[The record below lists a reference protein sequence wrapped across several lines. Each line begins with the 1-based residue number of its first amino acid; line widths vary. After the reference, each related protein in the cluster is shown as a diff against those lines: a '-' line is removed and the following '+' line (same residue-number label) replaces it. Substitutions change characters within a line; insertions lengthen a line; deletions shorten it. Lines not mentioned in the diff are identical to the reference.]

1 LLTCREVEDDAE
13 DENDFRRGD
22 SVPANEGILLFSG
35 AFSPI
40 LLVLVVVLVIG
51 L

>member
-1 LLTCREVEDDAE
+1 LLTCREVE

-22 SVPANEGILLFSG
+22 SVPANEGLLLFSG

>member
-1 LLTCREVEDDAE
+1 LLTCREVEDDE
-13 DENDFRRGD
+13 NENDFRRGD

-40 LLVLVVVLVIG
+40 LLVLVIG